1 MLYASF
7 KFLPTKVYYYY
18 LIFLILVIIKKVS
31 KTMMNGRSHLT

>member
-1 MLYASF
+1 MLYTSF

>member
-7 KFLPTKVYYYY
+7 KFLPTKVYNYY